1 VTNGSEALLGTAS
14 LGTNGTYSVSYSS
27 TAFNSNGV
35 PHSQPNL
42 QVRVFD
48 SMGQALAQSEPIR
61 IGASTNEL
69 IDVTVTEL
77 PVGQY
82 RVFGDVNN
90 TVALPVA
97 GVLVQAYRV
106 VWTTAGIQEVLLGSK
121 PSDGK
126 GAYEILY
133 TPEAPEN
140 PVDCGPDASEIN
152 LIVYAKEGTVEVP
165 GKVLSKAPPASPALQ
180 DQRVDLVVDK
190 VSSVTVS
197 EYTDVDSKV
206 SSCLGASEDAR
217 WKTINLLG
225 EREDLLSIVARTSG
239 VGYELLK
246 AYIAAW
252 RITAQINAEI
262 AWSALAMTPLEVQAV
277 YALVRL
283 GHGDTLT
290 KLLDLEPTEFFEAL
304 VVAIERNLIDRA
316 LETKLDPDIPDS
328 LQAKWRE
335 VLVHYLGAGDDE
347 WQSQLLELVFPG
359 PVDKV
364 YAKTSSPRVTLFTAG
379 TAHAVAMPATV
390 NAGDLLLVFFSNRGA
405 SAIATVTTPTGFT
418 QLFSQVNG
426 TGANAVRFG
435 GYVKIA
441 VGNEDGTS
449 VNFATSADQQAAA
462 QVYGIDADTWTGT
475 LSDVVAGVASTGN
488 STTINPPA
496 LTPSWGSDMTLWLTA
511 AGHGREFAL
520 TSSPPNYSNTERSN
534 SSTATGNC
542 TTLSARRE
550 LTAASDDPGNFV
562 IASAFQWVAQTIA
575 VRPRANTG
583 VKRKTVVAA
592 HFERALPFDELVDS
606 LEDDGTLTAA
616 EAENLRFVFDLH
628 DAVDQYFPIVKAVYL
643 DKAARGYKTIA
654 DLATVKL
661 DPAGSDPSWYNYA
674 SAQQSYAKPPN
685 LFPGDIP
692 GATPEEK
699 IRVYAQRLYDKFGQ
713 NEPETRFVDDALTT
727 ADATDD
733 ETLQAAAE
741 FIAAH
746 PDFDLQTTPIDK
758 YLTDNEIDLAPEVVT
773 Q

>member
-1 VTNGSEALLGTAS
+1 
-14 LGTNGTYSVSYSS
+14 
-27 TAFNSNGV
+27 
-35 PHSQPNL
+35 
-42 QVRVFD
+42 
-48 SMGQALAQSEPIR
+48 
-61 IGASTNEL
+61 
-69 IDVTVTEL
+69 
-77 PVGQY
+77 
-82 RVFGDVNN
+82 
-90 TVALPVA
+90 
-97 GVLVQAYRV
+97 
-106 VWTTAGIQEVLLGSK
+106 
-121 PSDGK
+121 
-126 GAYEILY
+126 
-133 TPEAPEN
+133 
-140 PVDCGPDASEIN
+140 
-152 LIVYAKEGTVEVP
+152 
-165 GKVLSKAPPASPALQ
+165 
-180 DQRVDLVVDK
+180 
-190 VSSVTVS
+190 
-197 EYTDVDSKV
+197 
-206 SSCLGASEDAR
+206 
-217 WKTINLLG
+217 
-225 EREDLLSIVARTSG
+225 
-239 VGYELLK
+239 
-246 AYIAAW
+246 
-252 RITAQINAEI
+252 
-262 AWSALAMTPLEVQAV
+262 
-277 YALVRL
+277 
-283 GHGDTLT
+283 
-290 KLLDLEPTEFFEAL
+290 
-304 VVAIERNLIDRA
+304 
-316 LETKLDPDIPDS
+316 
-328 LQAKWRE
+328 
-335 VLVHYLGAGDDE
+335 
-347 WQSQLLELVFPG
+347 
-359 PVDKV
+359 
-364 YAKTSSPRVTLFTAG
+364 
-379 TAHAVAMPATV
+379 
-390 NAGDLLLVFFSNRGA
+390 
-405 SAIATVTTPTGFT
+405 
-418 QLFSQVNG
+418 
-426 TGANAVRFG
+426 
-435 GYVKIA
+435 
-441 VGNEDGTS
+441 
-449 VNFATSADQQAAA
+449 
-462 QVYGIDADTWTGT
+462 WTGT

-773 Q
+773 QLKQLQRVNRLTPKFDAALYLIQVGLDSAVQISRLEEGQFIADHEEKL